1 MGTLKS
7 CIFRVFFR
15 KSQFYVDLEPPR
27 ACGRHVAG
35 MWQACGEPPVRGSRG
50 GVGGE
55 VNLSLVMCI
64 SSYVFIWSDLNAL
77 TTRVGGLVPMTSIVI
92 VRVIVKV

>member
-1 MGTLKS
+1 MSL
-7 CIFRVFFR
+7 
-15 KSQFYVDLEPPR
+15 
-27 ACGRHVAG
+27 
-35 MWQACGEPPVRGSRG
+35 PVRGSRG

-77 TTRVGGLVPMTSIVI
+77 TTRVGGILLLLLSNYYYYYHYYYYYYYYY
-92 VRVIVKV
+92 